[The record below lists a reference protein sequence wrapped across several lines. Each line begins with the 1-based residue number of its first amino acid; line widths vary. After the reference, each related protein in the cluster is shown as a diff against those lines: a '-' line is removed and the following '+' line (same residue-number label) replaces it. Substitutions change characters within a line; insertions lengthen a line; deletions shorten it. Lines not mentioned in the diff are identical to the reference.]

1 MRESENDFLEQVEV
15 LTMKVANV
23 AFALTLAT
31 LALLAFAV
39 GSVFALKAVIVS
51 DADGLGNYTP
61 RNLTFTHG
69 STLKVYAEMKDVNH
83 EGFVCVDFVFVIRD
97 PKGYPV
103 AMDNLEVRRRD
114 YESDAYVLYT
124 KKIPNW
130 WLYGTYQLDI
140 YAYDRVDESKVRQI
154 KEDFERKGITEIIE
168 SDEFDDYKSFFE
180 SGSDEDGMDIEKPL
194 PDSKREH
201 RMLIFSVVSEE
212 EIRRI
217 ERARVAP
224 SPTPAKPRF
233 VVMDVRTSAFEIQPG
248 ESVYVYVVVKNE
260 GVSGTDT
267 VTLFLNDEKYADALV
282 SLKENATITVPFEV
296 KLYEEGFYKITISG
310 SNIVKGIYVKRK
322 ENSSAEN
329 MHNSTSLNAERGE
342 EGREKRA
349 NRAERAP
356 TIDCLFVVIAVIIAF
371 LFARRLKE

>member
-1 MRESENDFLEQVEV
+1 
-15 LTMKVANV
+15 MKVANV

-83 EGFVCVDFVFVIRD
+83 KGFVRVDFVFVIKD
-97 PKGYPV
+97 PKEYPV
-103 AMDNLEVRRRD
+103 AMDKLEVRRRD

-130 WLYGTYQLDI
+130 WLYGTYELDI
-140 YAYDRVDESKVRQI
+140 YAYDRIDDSKVRQI
-154 KEDFERKGITEIIE
+154 KEDFESKSITKIIE
-168 SDEFDDYKSFFE
+168 SDEFDDYKGFFE
-180 SGSDEDGMDIEKPL
+180 SGSDEDGIDIEKPL
-194 PDSKREH
+194 SDSKREH
-201 RMLIFSVVSEE
+201 RTLTFSVVSEE
-212 EIRRI
+212 ELRRI

-224 SPTPAKPRF
+224 SPAPAKPRF

-248 ESVYVYVVVKNE
+248 ESIYVYVVVKNE
-260 GVSGTDT
+260 GASGTDT
-267 VTLFLNDEKYADALV
+267 ISLFLNDKKYADATV

-322 ENSSAEN
+322 GNSSSSATTSEG
-329 MHNSTSLNAERGE
+329 NSTVLASSTQKEQERGKLGQSE
-342 EGREKRA
+342 EEQGQRKGKLP
-349 NRAERAP
+349 AP
-356 TIDCLFVVIAVIIAF
+356 GGYDIVIAVLIA
-371 LFARRLKE
+371 LLAHYYRRHHQ

>member
-1 MRESENDFLEQVEV
+1 
-15 LTMKVANV
+15 MKVANV

-31 LALLAFAV
+31 LALLAFA

-83 EGFVCVDFVFVIRD
+83 KGFVRVDFVFVIKD

-103 AMDNLEVRRRD
+103 AMDKLEVRRRD

-130 WLYGTYQLDI
+130 WLYGTYELDI
-140 YAYDRVDESKVRQI
+140 YAYDRVDDSKVRQI
-154 KEDFERKGITEIIE
+154 KEDFESKSITEIIE
-168 SDEFDDYKSFFE
+168 SDEFDDYKGFFE
-180 SGSDEDGMDIEKPL
+180 SGSDEDGIDIEKPL
-194 PDSKREH
+194 SDSKREH
-201 RMLIFSVVSEE
+201 RTLIFSVVSEE
-212 EIRRI
+212 ELRRI
-217 ERARVAP
+217 ERARAVP

-267 VTLFLNDEKYADALV
+267 VSLFINEEKYADALV

-322 ENSSAEN
+322 ENSSSSATTSEG
-329 MHNSTSLNAERGE
+329 NSTVLASSTQKEQERGKLGQSE
-342 EGREKRA
+342 EEQGQKKGK
-349 NRAERAP
+349 NKLPAP
-356 TIDCLFVVIAVIIAF
+356 RGYDIVIAVLIA
-371 LFARRLKE
+371 LLAHYYRRHHR

>member
-1 MRESENDFLEQVEV
+1 MTMR
-15 LTMKVANV
+15 VANV
-23 AFALTLAT
+23 AFALTLTT

-83 EGFVCVDFVFVIRD
+83 KGFVRVDFVFVIKD

-103 AMDNLEVRRRD
+103 AMDKLEVRRRD

-130 WLYGTYQLDI
+130 WLYGTYELDI

-154 KEDFERKGITEIIE
+154 KEDFESKSITEIIE
-168 SDEFDDYKSFFE
+168 SDEFDDYKGFFE
-180 SGSDEDGMDIEKPL
+180 SGSDEDGIDIEKPL
-194 PDSKREH
+194 SDSKREH
-201 RMLIFSVVSEE
+201 RTLFFSVVSEE
-212 EIRRI
+212 ELRRI

-260 GVSGTDT
+260 GASGTDNIS
-267 VTLFLNDEKYADALV
+267 LFLNDKKYADATV
-282 SLKENATITVPFEV
+282 TLKENATITVPFEV

-322 ENSSAEN
+322 ENSSSSATTSEG
-329 MHNSTSLNAERGE
+329 NSTVLASSTQKEQEWGKLGQSE
-342 EGREKRA
+342 EEQGQKKGKLP
-349 NRAERAP
+349 AP
-356 TIDCLFVVIAVIIAF
+356 KGYDIVIAVLIA
-371 LFARRLKE
+371 LLAHYYRRHHR

>member
-1 MRESENDFLEQVEV
+1 
-15 LTMKVANV
+15 MKVANV

-83 EGFVCVDFVFVIRD
+83 KGFVRVDFVFVIKD

-103 AMDNLEVRRRD
+103 AMDKLEVRRRD
-114 YESDAYVLYT
+114 YESDAYVLYM

-154 KEDFERKGITEIIE
+154 KEDFEEKSITEIIE
-168 SDEFDDYKSFFE
+168 SDEFDDYKGFFE
-180 SGSDEDGMDIEKPL
+180 SGSDEDGIDIEKPL
-194 PDSKREH
+194 SDSKREH
-201 RMLIFSVVSEE
+201 RTLTFSVVSEE
-212 EIRRI
+212 ELRRI

-260 GVSGTDT
+260 GASGTDT
-267 VTLFLNDEKYADALV
+267 ISLFLNDKKYADATV
-282 SLKENATITVPFEV
+282 TLKENATITVPFEV

-322 ENSSAEN
+322 ENSSSATTSEG
-329 MHNSTSLNAERGE
+329 NSTVLASSTQKEQERGKLGQSE
-342 EGREKRA
+342 EEQGQKKGKLP
-349 NRAERAP
+349 AP
-356 TIDCLFVVIAVIIAF
+356 GGYDIVIAVLIA
-371 LFARRLKE
+371 LLAHYYRRHHR

>member
-1 MRESENDFLEQVEV
+1 

-83 EGFVCVDFVFVIRD
+83 KGFVRVDFVFVIKD

-103 AMDNLEVRRRD
+103 AMDKLEVRRRD
-114 YESDAYVLYT
+114 YESDAYVLYM

-140 YAYDRVDESKVRQI
+140 YAYDRIDDSKVRQI
-154 KEDFERKGITEIIE
+154 KEDFEEKSITEIIE
-168 SDEFDDYKSFFE
+168 SDEFDDYKGFFE
-180 SGSDEDGMDIEKPL
+180 SGSDEDGIDIEKPL
-194 PDSKREH
+194 SDSKREH
-201 RMLIFSVVSEE
+201 RTLTFSVVSEE
-212 EIRRI
+212 ELRRI

-224 SPTPAKPRF
+224 SPAPAEPRF

-260 GVSGTDT
+260 GASGTDN
-267 VTLFLNDEKYADALV
+267 VSLFLNDKKYADATV

-322 ENSSAEN
+322 ENSSSSATTSEG
-329 MHNSTSLNAERGE
+329 NSTVLASSTQKEQEWGKLGQSEEEQGQKKGKLPAPRGYD
-342 EGREKRA
+342 
-349 NRAERAP
+349 
-356 TIDCLFVVIAVIIAF
+356 IVIAVLIA
-371 LFARRLKE
+371 LLAHYYRRHHR

>member
-1 MRESENDFLEQVEV
+1 
-15 LTMKVANV
+15 MKVANV

-39 GSVFALKAVIVS
+39 GTVFALKAVIVS

-83 EGFVCVDFVFVIRD
+83 KGFVRVDFVFVIKD
-97 PKGYPV
+97 PKEYPV
-103 AMDNLEVRRRD
+103 AMDKLEVRRRD

-130 WLYGTYQLDI
+130 WLYGTYELDI
-140 YAYDRVDESKVRQI
+140 YAYDRVDESKIREI
-154 KEDFERKGITEIIE
+154 KNDFEEKSITEIIE
-168 SDEFDDYKSFFE
+168 SGEYDDYKSFFE
-180 SGSDEDGMDIEKPL
+180 SGSGMDIEKPL
-194 PDSKREH
+194 SDSKREH
-201 RMLIFSVVSEE
+201 RTLFFSVVSEE
-212 EIRRI
+212 ELRRI
-217 ERARVAP
+217 ERARAVP

-248 ESVYVYVVVKNE
+248 ESIYVYVVVKNE
-260 GVSGTDT
+260 GVSGTDNIS
-267 VTLFLNDEKYADALV
+267 LFLNDKKYADATV
-282 SLKENATITVPFEV
+282 TLKENATITVPFEV

-322 ENSSAEN
+322 GNSSSSATTSEG
-329 MHNSTSLNAERGE
+329 NSTVLASSTQKEQERGKLGQSE
-342 EGREKRA
+342 EEQGQKKGKLP
-349 NRAERAP
+349 AP
-356 TIDCLFVVIAVIIAF
+356 GGYDIVIAVLIA
-371 LFARRLKE
+371 LLAHYYRRHHQ

>member
-1 MRESENDFLEQVEV
+1 M
-15 LTMKVANV
+15 TMKVANV
-23 AFALTLAT
+23 AFALALAT
-31 LALLAFAV
+31 LALLAFTV

-51 DADGLGNYTP
+51 DAEGLGNYTP

-83 EGFVCVDFVFVIRD
+83 EGFVRVDFVFVIKD

-103 AMDNLEVRRRD
+103 AMDKLDVRRRD

-154 KEDFERKGITEIIE
+154 KEDFEEKSITEIIE
-168 SDEFDDYKSFFE
+168 SDEFDDYKGFFE
-180 SGSDEDGMDIEKPL
+180 SGSDEDGIDIEKPL
-194 PDSKREH
+194 SDSKREH
-201 RMLIFSVVSEE
+201 RTLFFSVVSEE
-212 EIRRI
+212 ELRRI

-224 SPTPAKPRF
+224 SPAPAEPRF

-260 GVSGTDT
+260 GVSGTDN
-267 VTLFLNDEKYADALV
+267 VSLFLNDKKYADATV
-282 SLKENATITVPFEV
+282 TLKENATITVPFEV

-329 MHNSTSLNAERGE
+329 MHNSTSLNAERGG

-349 NRAERAP
+349 NRAERA
-356 TIDCLFVVIAVIIAF
+356 TAIDSLFVVIAVIIAF
-371 LFARRLKE
+371 LFTRRLKE